1 MKDFKFLDDKSDI
14 EGMEY
19 MEQTMGFNSTHFKV
33 QYYTDLP
40 PDDRFNIQ
48 MHIYATIGS
57 ENMEF
62 QRNIDKLKEIMDEFY
77 HRVII
82 ERIELS
88 DMDDSV
94 DEVNIE

>member
-19 MEQTMGFNSTHFKV
+19 MEQNMGFNGTFFKV

-48 MHIYATIGS
+48 MHIYATLGS

-62 QRNIDKLKEIMDEFY
+62 QRNIDKFKEIMDEFY

-88 DMDDSV
+88 DIDD
-94 DEVNIE
+94 